1 MGWTRP
7 PEANT
12 GYRIHGLTVRSALPL
27 PGLPLADADRAEIVV
42 SFGPTPNFVAEAVPW
57 SPDCRYSLTTSR
69 LWFQVD
75 GVARY
80 LVPDKHQIIITPEP
94 GADPGLIRQYL
105 FFPVFYAPLYFRGL
119 IPLHASAVSVDGG
132 AVLFLG
138 PQGAG
143 KSTMAVSLR
152 QRGYRILADDF
163 CVTAMDE
170 NAGIVVLPGH
180 PQLKLR
186 MDIIQELQEDLNA
199 WEPFDPQENKYR
211 LTLGSDYCP
220 TARPVTHIY
229 LLKPANGPNLW
240 LTPLSG
246 ASKLHP
252 LMENNHFALGID
264 LTRVIDQYSMHYF
277 RHLSALARQA
287 RVVEIS
293 YPRRLGLFQ
302 ELADMVATDLH
313 FSPITE

>member
-1 MGWTRP
+1 MGWKRP

-12 GYRIHGLTVRSALPL
+12 GYKIHGLTVRSALPL
-27 PGLPLADADRAEIVV
+27 PGLPPADADTAEIVV
-42 SFGPTPNFVAEAVPW
+42 SFGPTPNFVADAVPW
-57 SPDCRYSLTTSR
+57 GPDSRFLLTTSR
-69 LWFQVD
+69 FWFQVD

-80 LVPDKHQIIITPEP
+80 LVPDRHRIIITPAP
-94 GADPGLIRQYL
+94 AADPGLMRQYL
-105 FFPVFYAPLYFRGL
+105 FVPVFYALLYFRGL

-143 KSTMAVSLR
+143 KSTLAACLR
-152 QRGYRILADDF
+152 QRGYRIMADDF
-163 CVTAMDE
+163 CVTAMVE
-170 NAGIVVLPGH
+170 NAGIVVFPGN
-180 PQLKLR
+180 PQLKLC
-186 MDIIQELQEDLNA
+186 MDMIEEFQEDPNA
-199 WEPFDPQENKYR
+199 WEPSDPRENKYR

-229 LLKPANGPNLW
+229 LLKPTTGPNLW

-252 LMENNHFALGID
+252 LLENNHFALGID
-264 LTRVIDQYSMHYF
+264 LTRVIDQHFMHYF
-277 RHLSALARQA
+277 KQLSALARQA

-293 YPRRLGLFQ
+293 YPRRLGLLQ
-302 ELADMVATDLH
+302 ELADMVETDLH
-313 FSPITE
+313 LPPIMR